1 MLYSV
6 PFFYVMISPETFGT
20 ARREPMP
27 PCRNPNNHATRFK
40 KGENRNPQGKTSE
53 QKKQE
58 YRNAEA
64 ATRLRG
70 RMLEALEQE
79 LDEAD
84 EAAIVAVMENDPDR
98 VKEVNAA
105 KLMINANVLK
115 LLKDTEDR
123 GLGTPIQSVN
133 IESPSG
139 TMTPAVIT
147 RQIVDV
153 KPNEA

>member
-1 MLYSV
+1 
-6 PFFYVMISPETFGT
+6 
-20 ARREPMP
+20 MP
-27 PCRNPNNHATRFK
+27 ACKNPNNHATRFK
-40 KGENRNPQGKTSE
+40 KGENRNPQGKTSA
-53 QKKQE
+53 QKTQE
-58 YRNAEA
+58 YANALT

-70 RMLEALEQE
+70 RMLEALENE
-79 LDEAD
+79 LNEAD
-84 EAAIVAVMENDPDR
+84 EAELAAVMENNPDR
-98 VKEVNAA
+98 VKTVNAA

-147 RQIVDV
+147 RQIVDA
-153 KPNEA
+153 KPNVA

>member
-1 MLYSV
+1 M
-6 PFFYVMISPETFGT
+6 MSPETFET

-27 PCRNPNNHATRFK
+27 PCRDPQNHATRFK
-40 KGENRNPQGKTSE
+40 KGENRNPQGKTSA

-58 YRNAEA
+58 YANAEV

-70 RMLEALEQE
+70 RMLEALENE
-79 LDEAD
+79 LIEAD
-84 EAAIVAVMENDPDR
+84 EAELAAVMENDTKR
-98 VKEVNAA
+98 LKKVNAA

-139 TMTPAVIT
+139 SMTPAVIT

-153 KPNEA
+153 KPNET

>member
-1 MLYSV
+1 
-6 PFFYVMISPETFGT
+6 
-20 ARREPMP
+20 MP
-27 PCRNPNNHATRFK
+27 ACKNPNNHATRFK

-58 YRNAEA
+58 YKNALI

-70 RMLEALEQE
+70 RMLEALENE
-79 LDEAD
+79 LIEAD
-84 EAAIVAVMENDPDR
+84 EAELAAVMENDPKR
-98 VKEVNAA
+98 LKKVNAA

-147 RQIVDV
+147 RQIVDA